1 MYKYSKFLFTHF
13 ILQNFKSGK
22 VQVPII
28 AEYPLL
34 PIVMKTTRF
43 PPYVCFFSYKP
54 KQINNTLFK
63 TI

>member
-54 KQINNTLFK
+54 KQIK
-63 TI
+63 